1 MEGVTLENKIVEGQR
16 EDSDIWMRRN
26 ARVEV
31 REGGRCVIGELSVDQ
46 VLETVM
52 KRWVIL

>member
-1 MEGVTLENKIVEGQR
+1 MEGGTLENKIVEGQR